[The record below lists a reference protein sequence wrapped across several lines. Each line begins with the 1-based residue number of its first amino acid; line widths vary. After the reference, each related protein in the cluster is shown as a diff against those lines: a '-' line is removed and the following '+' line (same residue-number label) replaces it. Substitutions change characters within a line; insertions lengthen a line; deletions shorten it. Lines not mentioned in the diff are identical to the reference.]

1 MPPKKRSST
10 KKGIKQPVAPGFLK
24 PRASRHGKP
33 LAEVFKKRPIVDVKR
48 GVRLNAE
55 TGEAEVYNETVFGP
69 ERAMTPAEIQQA
81 REGILRATA
90 PTSRKGLPNQNGGKK

>member
-10 KKGIKQPVAPGFLK
+10 KKGIKQAVAPGFLK

-33 LAEVFKKRPIVDVKR
+33 LAEVFKIRPVVERKR

-55 TGEAEVYNETVFGP
+55 GVAEVYTEEVRGP
-69 ERAMTPAEIQQA
+69 ERAMTPA
-81 REGILRATA
+81 
-90 PTSRKGLPNQNGGKK
+90 